1 MIVYFNGMFYTMN
14 WSSDGMKKRGFSSE
28 VLCLFFIVTIVIL
41 FGKILMDVKSA
52 FEPALKDL
60 SNNVRVDTRIY
71 SHRVNER
78 IEYLKDI
85 MIIRDTDDLKFYNDL
100 FKKVKLNDDT
110 LINKLK
116 NYNDDYFKTHSLVIL
131 SLVNDDNVISMRSNS
146 IYKNDDGIVIELT
159 KKYKNSAPTK
169 KYYTWFAVVEI
180 ADVDSPISL
189 KIINS

>member
-1 MIVYFNGMFYTMN
+1 
-14 WSSDGMKKRGFSSE
+14 MKKRGFSSE
-28 VLCLFFIVTIVIL
+28 VLCLFFIVTIVVL

-60 SNNVRVDTRIY
+60 SNNVRVETRIY

-116 NYNDDYFKTHSLVIL
+116 NYNDEYFKTHSLVIL
-131 SLVNDDNVISMRSNS
+131 SLVNDNNVISMRSNS
-146 IYKNDDGIVIELT
+146 IYKNEDGIVIELT
-159 KKYKNSAPTK
+159 RKYKNSSPTK
-169 KYYTWFAVVEI
+169 QYYTWFAVVEI